1 MAFFGDKVFVLEP
14 SAYRV
19 CRRSLTTGA
28 VERCWSF
35 AEEALTEARY
45 AEPYGNA
52 EALWIDEEGA
62 RIGVDNNGKARGD
75 GEKRPIVW
83 RFSAPKGGWSSKP

>member
-1 MAFFGDKVFVLEP
+1 MLEP

-19 CRRSLTTGA
+19 CRRSPANGA

-35 AEEALTEARY
+35 AGEALTDERRY
-45 AEPYGNA
+45 GEPYGNA
-52 EALWIDEEGA
+52 EALWVDAEGA
-62 RIGVDNNGKARGD
+62 WIGVDNNGKARGD

-83 RFSAPKGGWSSKP
+83 RFAAPEGGWMARP